1 MCRKD
6 RVGCVGMNYGYM
18 VKAHLYWKSSFH
30 SRDKRIVQIVL
41 FVLQVQKRSQT
52 FRMKSKQLILK
63 DNESAKHDMHPAV
76 CPGQNSSWSTLS
88 RVSEPILHVF
98 MFRFPSPGDP
108 AGHLIVH
115 LHSCPRSPEFPGTP
129 MWMIQLE
136 TSSKESWG
144 DTATTGMIYLYL
156 LAEAFMMGIRF
167 YDFPILSPGI
177 HAIFKHILNEQMCCH
192 LLIWR
197 VWLVAVPKDDPGV
210 W

>member
-1 MCRKD
+1 
-6 RVGCVGMNYGYM
+6 M

-30 SRDKRIVQIVL
+30 SRVKRIVQIVL

-63 DNESAKHDMHPAV
+63 DNESAKHDMHPVWAELIV
-76 CPGQNSSWSTLS
+76 KHALAREWAGKPFF
-88 RVSEPILHVF
+88 LHVF
-98 MFRFPSPGDP
+98 VERFPGFLVTWWPGCGFPSP
-108 AGHLIVH
+108 
-115 LHSCPRSPEFPGTP
+115 PEFPGTP
-129 MWMIQLE
+129 MWIQLE

-144 DTATTGMIYLYL
+144 DTVYSRYDLSLT
-156 LAEAFMMGIRF
+156 EAFMMEIC
-167 YDFPILSPGI
+167 YDFPMSPGI
-177 HAIFKHILNEQMCCH
+177 HAIFKHILNEQMRSH